1 MNTAHDIVQPRRSIS
16 VAAVIAFVF
25 VMFSSGCQTI
35 YTYRLPNDA
44 ERQRNNPDSTR
55 WTYDGQSITSIPVVD
70 ESGRFYRLAVDAKTK
85 IEVRDIYGTTYRF
98 YLQTIKVEDNDV
110 SIGGGKRW
118 TGYELLNHAQAS
130 VSVTDISTVKILSD
144 SKAVMPIAIH

>member
-1 MNTAHDIVQPRRSIS
+1 MHSVHHIVQPKRSAR
-16 VAAVIAFVF
+16 VA
-25 VMFSSGCQTI
+25 VMVTLAAAMFLIGCQTI

-70 ESGRFYRLAVDAKTK
+70 ESGRFYRLTVDPKTK

-118 TGYELLNHAQAS
+118 TGYELLNHAQVS
-130 VSVTDISTVKILSD
+130 VSVTDISSVKILSD
-144 SKAVMPIAIH
+144 SKAVEPIAIH

>member
-1 MNTAHDIVQPRRSIS
+1 MSTMHDIVQPRRRIRI
-16 VAAVIAFVF
+16 AAVIAFVF
-25 VMFSSGCQTI
+25 AMFSIGCQTI

-70 ESGRFYRLAVDAKTK
+70 ESGRFYRLAVDPKTK

-144 SKAVMPIAIH
+144 SKAVTPIAIH